1 MSVSWPKYL
10 NNPILN
16 TWGEREERGR
26 EGGKKEKKTTEKRR
40 NRQDKTEG
48 QDRKGRE
55 EPIRDTVFL
64 EGKFHGLADFLLY

>member
-1 MSVSWPKYL
+1 MSWPKYL

-40 NRQDKTEG
+40 NRQDRGTGQEG
-48 QDRKGRE
+48 KGGTNY
-55 EPIRDTVFL
+55 RDTVFL